1 MEIKDLIKSEKDR
14 IFVLDRECFIIFTGD
29 DLTDEKPFI
38 RIGTWTDLPS
48 EIIPLTENIIITD
61 NNIGTP
67 TIEQFN
73 INIRDLETNRY
84 VGSNNIIENY
94 LGFQKN
100 FNLNLQNASIVKIE
114 DSLSQTSK
122 EKSISQKNQYVGL
135 FYKNGNFKTLFDN
148 NTIFDLESSLKKTVT
163 ISTQLNKISKT
174 YEESSNFSEPGFI
187 NFKRYPIFY
196 NNNYFT
202 CSNIDDNYI
211 NIFSLYGIDPY
222 KIKEFITPIIDI
234 IKISDFIK
242 WKNETSNNIRIFS
255 DNSAEIKEFKKI
267 YSKSNIVLNNFSNID
282 YNSGNGLKFK
292 NIHNTNSNILTF
304 SQKNNQDIKVL
315 FLNDNFNQFS
325 EIKDDLDLIILP
337 YTLYEKNNL
346 LLKSSTI
353 PLVISED
360 NNKNISKLCRTNNTV
375 IFSNI
380 QYNFSKISQSDE
392 LINYLKI
399 NKNLSKLLFNEN
411 LQDVEIY
418 FQQFKNQFNLSNLIE
433 LFNSIAFIKLRI
445 FSTTDRHKSSN
456 LWDSFYNL
464 KKYITEKNIQKYKNE
479 IKITLVIIN
488 NTVLQIATEK
498 DSNLQNALYEK
509 IEDSLTIN
517 SLASEKEIN
526 FYNKIIEDRKRLT
539 LLLQLY
545 KEKSPYYIK
554 NTVEIKQLSE
564 SLKQRKLY
572 YEKQINQIMFK
583 TDKKTEKTTIN
594 IDIKK
599 IFIVALPII
608 IILLI
613 FFLYNNKPKNNK
625 IIISKTNITNKK
637 SIEKKISI
645 SNRTRIDNFVKK
657 IPKEVKDNYIIT
669 ISDIHKY
676 ANLVAQKN
684 GYASITKSNFKD
696 KSPHWIFPGN
706 IFILLDE
713 TKIIV
718 YKGDTLWEISE
729 NKLIQMNY
737 NFNKQLNEYLKSSKK
752 LNLEQLQKLE
762 KFAFSKKLK
771 NELKELKNND

>member
-222 KIKEFITPIIDI
+222 KIKEFITPII
-234 IKISDFIK
+234 
-242 WKNETSNNIRIFS
+242 
-255 DNSAEIKEFKKI
+255 
-267 YSKSNIVLNNFSNID
+267 
-282 YNSGNGLKFK
+282 
-292 NIHNTNSNILTF
+292 SNILTF